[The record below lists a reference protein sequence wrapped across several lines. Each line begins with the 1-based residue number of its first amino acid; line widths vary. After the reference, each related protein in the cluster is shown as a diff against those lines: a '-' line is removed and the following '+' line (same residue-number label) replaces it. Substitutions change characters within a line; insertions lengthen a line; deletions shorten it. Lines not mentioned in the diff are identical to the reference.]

1 MSRPRRKQ
9 KYLTCPS
16 REKFLAMKIMKN
28 KLIHFVK
35 RQKHN
40 ISKNVRK
47 KILQISNN
55 SAIYLNRV

>member
-1 MSRPRRKQ
+1 MNRPRRKQ
-9 KYLTCPS
+9 KYLKFPS
-16 REKFLAMKIMKN
+16 RENFLVMKIMKN